1 MVNLIAFLNSFMSYL
16 FVYFVFAACVIVSF
30 FAGRFLRKKKDEKNS
45 KDASE
50 VSDDVVTQ

>member
-16 FVYFVFAACVIVSF
+16 FVYFVFAACIIVAF